1 VQMYWVEFISLMAVF
16 GLAAIMPG
24 IDFTMVLRQ
33 SISHGRKAG
42 IVTSLGIA
50 TAIFVHA
57 SYTILGMGL
66 IISQS
71 VLAFNIIRFVGAAY
85 LLWLGVQS
93 LRAPA
98 PQPADIRAV
107 GTAGSQGVFKSFGVG
122 FLTNLLNPKATI
134 FFVSVFTTLVSIATP
149 VNVQFG
155 YVAAMAVVLFSWF
168 ALVAVFFTTPRVR
181 AGFYRLGEWFNRAT
195 GAVLIGMAA
204 KVALTQR

>member
-1 VQMYWVEFISLMAVF
+1 MDAYWVEFLGLMAVF

-33 SISHGRKAG
+33 SIANGRKAG
-42 IVTSLGIA
+42 IFTSLGIA
-50 TAIFVHA
+50 SAVFVHA
-57 SYTILGMGL
+57 TYTILGVGL

-71 VLAFNIIRFVGAAY
+71 ILAFNIIRFLGAAY
-85 LLWLGVQS
+85 LLYLGIQS

-98 PQPADIRAV
+98 PEPAKLDVGAV
-107 GTAGSQGVFKSFGVG
+107 NATQSIFKSFGIG

-134 FFVSVFTTLVSIATP
+134 FFVSVFTTLVSLSTPIA
-149 VNVQFG
+149 VQFG
-155 YVAAMAVVLFSWF
+155 YVSVMALVLFSWF
-168 ALVAVFFTTPRVR
+168 ALVAIFFTTPKVR
-181 AGFYRLGEWFNRAT
+181 AGFYAMGKWFNRAT